1 MIALRLDERA
11 ALGERAAD
19 VGEPAPVRADEQ
31 LAHRRVRRRGVGERA
46 VDRVVAADP
55 LLAADEQL
63 RLGRAV
69 RGDRVEVDVAAVLD
83 REDEAAAVPER
94 LADLRVCVHLPV
106 ERCREQGV
114 AGAVGV
120 HHADLAVVREGAV
133 LDLVAVGDARPVR
146 RERRHRARPV
156 VAGELPRLAA
166 VRVDD
171 VQMVDQVEVPAV
183 AAQRAEDDLLAVR
196 RPRGLA
202 VLAVAVGDLPGLAAV
217 EVDDEDVLAAV
228 GRPADVVELVEEA
241 RQPSRRALLV
251 VLFLVRL
258 VAHAHRVRE
267 PRGVGR
273 PDDVLDALLRLGQG
287 ARLAA
292 FRRDDVELRRRLLG
306 SAVRREREPA
316 AVRRPAGRTVPLVAE
331 GEPARLGG
339 AVERRHPDR
348 PAVLAR
354 LAVDRPDLVRDAR
367 PVRGDARVGDPG
379 QLVDVVGP
387 HAVHEAGVYGS
398 ARPGRDAYAGERTR
412 TSKEPELQRDLNPPR
427 LPVPPHPRA
436 SSG

>member
-1 MIALRLDERA
+1 M
-11 ALGERAAD
+11 
-19 VGEPAPVRADEQ
+19 
-31 LAHRRVRRRGVGERA
+31 
-46 VDRVVAADP
+46 
-55 LLAADEQL
+55 
-63 RLGRAV
+63 
-69 RGDRVEVDVAAVLD
+69 DVAAVLD
-83 REDEAAAVPER
+83 REDEAVAVPER
-94 LADLRVCVHLPV
+94 LADLGERVHLAV
-106 ERCREQGV
+106 ERRREQGV

-133 LDLVAVGDARPVR
+133 LELVAVGDARAVR

-156 VAGELPRLAA
+156 VAGELPWLAA

-171 VQMVDQVEVPAV
+171 VEPVDQVDVPTV
-183 AAQRAEDDLLAVR
+183 AAQRAEDDLLAVG

-202 VLAVAVGDLPGLAAV
+202 VLAVAVGDLPGLAAL

-241 RQPSRRALLV
+241 GQPSRRALLV
-251 VLFLVRL
+251 VLLLVRL

-273 PDDVLDALLRLGQG
+273 PDDFLDALLRLGQG
-287 ARLAA
+287 PRLAA
-292 FRRDDVELRRRLLG
+292 LGRDDVELRRRLLG

-316 AVRRPAGRTVPLVAE
+316 AVRRPARRTVPLVAE

-339 AVERRHPDR
+339 AVERGHPDR

-367 PVRGDARVGDPG
+367 PVRGDARVGDPC
-379 QLVDVVGP
+379 QLVDVFGP

-398 ARPGRDAYAGERTR
+398 ARPGRDASCGREDSNLQGAIAPAGPKPAASTSSATPAGLIRIERRSGGQTDMTR
-412 TSKEPELQRDLNPPR
+412 GQTTGPCRRRTGRPGSDTL
-427 LPVPPHPRA
+427 
-436 SSG
+436 